1 MRITIK
7 QLDKWGVGGRG
18 IGVGGDNE
26 LAEQPVGVVV
36 LSNKGG

>member
-18 IGVGGDNE
+18 IGVGGDGGG
-26 LAEQPVGVVV
+26 GVQTTTP
-36 LSNKGG
+36 